1 MGSES
6 NSLSSKVYH
15 ILEENIL
22 SGKYKPNEEL
32 KEKAIGD
39 ELCVSRTPVRE
50 ALRQL
55 ELQGLVTI
63 TPNRGAQVV
72 GISRED
78 MYDILEI
85 RSMLEGYCAQK
96 AARYAP
102 DDLVA
107 ELEEIV
113 YLTDFHVQRGNAEQV
128 FEEDNRFHETLYR
141 ASGSKILE
149 HVLSNFHHYLQRVRK
164 VTLSS
169 GTRAAFSNDEHKAIV
184 QAIRVHDEE
193 LAKKLANNHIMNTIK
208 NIEEVGWDNVL

>member
-1 MGSES
+1 MSSES

-63 TPNRGAQVV
+63 TPNRGAKVV
-72 GISRED
+72 GISKED

-96 AARYAP
+96 AARHAS
-102 DDLVA
+102 DDQVA

-164 VTLSS
+164 VTLAS

-184 QAIRVHDEE
+184 QAIRAHDGE
-193 LAKKLANNHIMNTIK
+193 LAKKLANDHIMNTIK

>member
-1 MGSES
+1 MSSES

-96 AARYAP
+96 AARHAS
-102 DDLVA
+102 DDQVA

-164 VTLSS
+164 VTLAS

-184 QAIRVHDEE
+184 QAIRAHDGE
-193 LAKKLANNHIMNTIK
+193 LAKKLANDHIMNTIK

>member
-1 MGSES
+1 MSSES

-96 AARYAP
+96 AARHAS
-102 DDLVA
+102 DEQVA

-164 VTLSS
+164 VTLAS

-184 QAIRVHDEE
+184 QAIRAHDGE
-193 LAKKLANNHIMNTIK
+193 LAKKLANDHIMNTIK

>member
-1 MGSES
+1 MD
-6 NSLSSKVYH
+6 KR
-15 ILEENIL
+15 
-22 SGKYKPNEEL
+22 L
-32 KEKAIGD
+32 KEINDRK
-39 ELCVSRTPVRE
+39 
-50 ALRQL
+50 
-55 ELQGLVTI
+55 
-63 TPNRGAQVV
+63 
-72 GISRED
+72 
-78 MYDILEI
+78 LEI

-96 AARYAP
+96 AARHAS
-102 DDLVA
+102 DDQVA

-164 VTLSS
+164 VTLAS

-184 QAIRVHDEE
+184 QAIRAHDGE
-193 LAKKLANNHIMNTIK
+193 LAKKLANDHIMNTIK